1 MTPKG
6 EILIIDDEPNLRR
19 MVSALLV
26 AEGYTTRDA
35 SSGTAGAT
43 LAQER
48 EPDAVLLD
56 LMMPGELDGMATL
69 TRLRE
74 QLPDVPV
81 VMMSGRAGLAD
92 AVKATKLGAFHFLE
106 KPLTPESVL
115 LTLRS
120 ALELRHARR
129 EARALREDIGL
140 TSEMVGTSPAMARV
154 RALIESVMFGH
165 ERGAFTGA
173 LERRIGRFE
182 LADTGTLLLD
192 EVGDLGAEAQAKL
205 LRA

>member
-48 EPDAVLLD
+48 EPDA
-56 LMMPGELDGMATL
+56 MATL
-69 TRLRE
+69 IRLRE

-115 LTLRS
+115 LTLGS

-154 RALIESVMFGH
+154 RELIERVAPSDSRVLI
-165 ERGAFTGA
+165 TG
-173 LERRIGRFE
+173 ESGTGKE
-182 LADTGTLLLD
+182 LVAAAIHRLSPRHARPF
-192 EVGDLGAEAQAKL
+192 V
-205 LRA
+205 R